1 MGFHATI
8 RNFRALA
15 LTLVLGAGLSGLA
28 GPADANPF
36 SPAIK
41 VNDRVITQFELD
53 QRLLFLQILRQ
64 PGDLAEQART
74 GLIEDRLRMFAAEEY
89 GIKLSPEQILSGMEE
104 FAGRANL
111 TTEEFLKIVNGMG
124 LQTETYRDFVEAG
137 LVWREVV
144 RAKYAGKVSIT
155 EAEVDRALALFKPTT
170 AIRVLVSELV
180 LPASGADK
188 SSAMALARRLKAQ
201 ITDEASFA
209 AAARGNSAGP
219 TAGNGGR
226 LGWQRLSALP
236 EAAVP
241 VVRGLGV
248 GQVSNPVVLEDKV
261 VLYFLRELGEDKLGT
276 ATGLVVDYAQ
286 FLVPDGPDAA
296 AELARI
302 RARVDTC
309 NDLFALAKDLP
320 AERMLRDSLPQ
331 GEVPRDIAA
340 VLTTLDPG
348 ESSTVLTRGGWRVF
362 LMLCSRGASAD
373 LLPPREQAR
382 DQLLNQRLGALAE
395 IFMEELRAEA
405 VIVDQ

>member
-8 RNFRALA
+8 RNCMALA
-15 LTLVLGAGLSGLA
+15 VAIGLGLA
-28 GPADANPF
+28 ALPAQVAANPF
-36 SPAIK
+36 APAIK
-41 VNDRVITQFELD
+41 VNDRVITRFELD

-64 PGDLAEQART
+64 PGDLEEQART

-89 GIKLSPEQILSGMEE
+89 GIKLTPEQIMAGMEE

-111 TTEEFLKIVNGMG
+111 PVDEFLKIVNGMG

-144 RAKYAGKVSIT
+144 RAKYAGKVSISD
-155 EAEVDRALALFKPTT
+155 AEVDRALALFKPTT
-170 AIRVLVSELV
+170 AIKVLVSELV
-180 LPASGADK
+180 LPAQGADR

-219 TAGNGGR
+219 TAGSGGR

-241 VVRGLGV
+241 VVRGLAV
-248 GQVSNPVVLEDKV
+248 GQVSDPVVLDDKV
-261 VLYFLRELGEDKLGT
+261 VLYFLRELGEDKLGS
-276 ATGLVVDYAQ
+276 ATTTVLDYAQ
-286 FLVPDGPDAA
+286 FLVPEGPTAG
-296 AELARI
+296 AELAAL
-302 RARVDTC
+302 RAKVDSC
-309 NDLFALAKDLP
+309 IDLMGQAKGLP
-320 AERMLRDSLPQ
+320 AERMLRESRPQ
-331 GEVPRDIAA
+331 GEVPGDIAA
-340 VLTTLDPG
+340 VLATLDPG

-362 LMLCSRGASAD
+362 LMLCSRGPSAD

-382 DQLLNQRLGALAE
+382 EQLLNQRLGALAE

-405 VIVDQ
+405 IIADQ